1 MKSAD
6 LVVTNCNQL
15 ITCKG
20 PIPKRKEALQD
31 IGCITDATIASL
43 DGKIIFIGTEKE
55 YHNEVS
61 LNKNSVRIDGK
72 GKIGLPGFVDSHT
85 HLPFAG
91 SREDEFL
98 LRLKG
103 FTYLQLAAKGLGI
116 QTTVKATREA
126 SSQELLSLCLSRLDT
141 MLLHGTT
148 TAEAKS
154 GYGLNVKDELKQL
167 KVIKEADRMHPVD
180 LVPTFLGAHEI
191 PMEYKSNKSEYIDL
205 IIQEMLPEVKRHNL
219 AEFFDIFCEE
229 GVYSVE
235 DTRKLVMAAQQ
246 SGLKIK
252 IHTDEFSALGGAE
265 LAAEV
270 NATSAEHLIA
280 ITQKGM
286 TALSESST
294 AAILLPG
301 VSFYL
306 MLGKTAPARQL
317 IDLGTVVALATDFN
331 PGSSMTESMFFILQL
346 AVFTLKMGVEEAINA
361 TTANAAYAISRQKTV
376 GSLELGKKMDLLLCD
391 VPNYAN
397 LGYHIGTN
405 PITHVIKNGKIV
417 VKDRQRIINSPSS
430 QSYS

>member
-6 LVVTNCNQL
+6 LVVTNCSQL
-15 ITCKG
+15 LTCRG

-31 IGCITDATIASL
+31 IGCIKNATIASY
-43 DGKIIFIGTEKE
+43 DGKIVFIGTEKE
-55 YHNEVS
+55 FHQEFV
-61 LNKNSVRIDGK
+61 LDKTGVEIDGK
-72 GKIGLPGFVDSHT
+72 GTIGLPGFIDSHT

-103 FTYLQLAAKGLGI
+103 YTYLQLAAKGLGI
-116 QTTVKATREA
+116 QTTVKATRKA
-126 SSQELLSLCLSRLDT
+126 SHQELLSLCLSRMDS

-154 GYGLNVKDELKQL
+154 GYGLNTKDEIKQL
-167 KVIKEADRMHPVD
+167 RVIKEADQKHVVD

-191 PMEYKSNKSEYIDL
+191 PIEYKTKKSEYITL
-205 IIQEMLPEVKRHNL
+205 IIQEMLPEIKRHKL
-219 AEFFDIFCEE
+219 AEFFDIFCEK

-235 DTRKLVMAAQQ
+235 DTRKLVEAAQQ

-270 NATSAEHLIA
+270 NAVSAEHLIA
-280 ITQKGM
+280 ITQEGIA
-286 TALSESST
+286 ALSESST

-301 VSFYL
+301 VTFFL
-306 MLGKTAPARQL
+306 MLDKTAPARQL
-317 IDLGTVVALATDFN
+317 IDQGAVVALATDFN

-346 AVFTLKMGVEEAINA
+346 AVFTLKMGIEEAINA
-361 TTANAAYAISRQKTV
+361 ITANAAFAISRQNSL
-376 GSLELGKKMDLLLCD
+376 GSLELGKKMDLLLCA
-391 VPNYAN
+391 VPNYAY
-397 LGYHIGTN
+397 LGYHIGIN

-417 VKDRQRIINSPSS
+417 VKDGQIF
-430 QSYS
+430 

>member
-20 PIPKRKEALQD
+20 PIPKRKKALQD

-43 DGKIIFIGTEKE
+43 NGTIIFIGTEKE

-61 LNKNSVRIDGK
+61 LNKNGVQIDGK

-116 QTTVKATREA
+116 QTTVKATRQA

-154 GYGLNVKDELKQL
+154 GYGLNTKDELKQL
-167 KVIKEADRMHPVD
+167 KVIKEANRMHPID
-180 LVPTFLGAHEI
+180 LASTFLGAHEI
-191 PMEYKSNKSEYIDL
+191 PMEYKSNKSEYIEL
-205 IIQEMLPEVKRHNL
+205 IIREMLPKIKRQNL
-219 AEFFDIFCEE
+219 AEFFDIFCEK
-229 GVYSVE
+229 GVYSVD
-235 DTRKLVMAAQQ
+235 DTRKLVEAAQK

-280 ITQKGM
+280 ITQDGM

-301 VSFYL
+301 VSFFL
-306 MLGKTAPARQL
+306 MLDKTAPARRL
-317 IDLGTVVALATDFN
+317 IDLGTIVALATDFN

-361 TTANAAYAISRQKTV
+361 TTANAAYAISRQNIV

-391 VPNYAN
+391 VPNYAY
-397 LGYHIGTN
+397 LGYHMGIN

-417 VKDRQRIINSPSS
+417 VKNGQRIINSAPG
-430 QSYS
+430 

>member
-43 DGKIIFIGTEKE
+43 DGTIIFIGTEKE
-55 YHNEVS
+55 CHNEVS
-61 LNKNSVRIDGK
+61 LNKNGVQIDGK

-116 QTTVKATREA
+116 QTTVKATRQA
-126 SSQELLSLCLSRLDT
+126 SSQELLSLCLSRLDS

-154 GYGLNVKDELKQL
+154 GYGLNTKDELKQL
-167 KVIKEADRMHPVD
+167 KVIKEANRMHPID
-180 LVPTFLGAHEI
+180 LASTFLGAHEI
-191 PMEYKSNKSEYIDL
+191 PMEYKSNKSEYIEL
-205 IIQEMLPEVKRHNL
+205 IIREMLPKIKRQNL
-219 AEFFDIFCEE
+219 AEFFDIFCEK
-229 GVYSVE
+229 GVYSVD
-235 DTRKLVMAAQQ
+235 DTRKLVEAAQK

-280 ITQKGM
+280 ITQDGM
-286 TALSESST
+286 AALSESST

-301 VSFYL
+301 VSFFL
-306 MLGKTAPARQL
+306 MLDKTAPARRL
-317 IDLGTVVALATDFN
+317 IDLGTIVALATDFN

-361 TTANAAYAISRQKTV
+361 TTANAAYAISRQNIV

-391 VPNYAN
+391 VPNYAY
-397 LGYHIGTN
+397 LGYHIGIN

-417 VKDRQRIINSPSS
+417 VKNGQRIINSAPG
-430 QSYS
+430 

>member
-43 DGKIIFIGTEKE
+43 NGTIIFIGTEKE

-61 LNKNSVRIDGK
+61 LNKNGVQIDGK

-116 QTTVKATREA
+116 QTTVKATRQA
-126 SSQELLSLCLSRLDT
+126 SSQELLSLCLSRLDS

-154 GYGLNVKDELKQL
+154 GYGLNTKDELKQL
-167 KVIKEADRMHPVD
+167 KVIKEANRMHPID
-180 LVPTFLGAHEI
+180 LASTFLGAHEI
-191 PMEYKSNKSEYIDL
+191 PMEYKSNKSEYIEL
-205 IIQEMLPEVKRHNL
+205 IIREMLPKIKRQNL
-219 AEFFDIFCEE
+219 AEFFDIFCEK
-229 GVYSVE
+229 GVYSVD
-235 DTRKLVMAAQQ
+235 DTRKLIEAAQK

-280 ITQKGM
+280 ITQDGM

-301 VSFYL
+301 VSFFL
-306 MLGKTAPARQL
+306 MLDKTAPARRL
-317 IDLGTVVALATDFN
+317 IDLGTIVALATDFN

-361 TTANAAYAISRQKTV
+361 TTANAAYAISRQNIV

-391 VPNYAN
+391 VPNYAY
-397 LGYHIGTN
+397 LGYHMGIN

-417 VKDRQRIINSPSS
+417 VKNGQRIINSAPG
-430 QSYS
+430 

>member
-43 DGKIIFIGTEKE
+43 NGTIIFIGTEKE

-61 LNKNSVRIDGK
+61 LNKNGVQIDGK

-116 QTTVKATREA
+116 QTTVKATRQA
-126 SSQELLSLCLSRLDT
+126 SSQELLSLCLSRLDS

-154 GYGLNVKDELKQL
+154 GYGLNTKDELKQL
-167 KVIKEADRMHPVD
+167 KVIKEANRMHPID
-180 LVPTFLGAHEI
+180 LASTFLGAHEI
-191 PMEYKSNKSEYIDL
+191 PMEYKSNKSEYIEL
-205 IIQEMLPEVKRHNL
+205 IIREMLPKIKRQNL
-219 AEFFDIFCEE
+219 AEFFDIFCEK
-229 GVYSVE
+229 GVYSVD
-235 DTRKLVMAAQQ
+235 DTRKLVEAAQK

-280 ITQKGM
+280 ITQDGM

-301 VSFYL
+301 VSFFL
-306 MLGKTAPARQL
+306 MLDKTAPARRL
-317 IDLGTVVALATDFN
+317 IDLGTIVALATDFN

-361 TTANAAYAISRQKTV
+361 TTANAAYAISRQNIV

-391 VPNYAN
+391 VPNYAY
-397 LGYHIGTN
+397 LGYHMGIN

-417 VKDRQRIINSPSS
+417 VKNGQRIINSAPG
-430 QSYS
+430 

>member
-6 LVVTNCNQL
+6 LVVTNCSQL
-15 ITCKG
+15 LTCRG

-31 IGCITDATIASL
+31 IGCIKNATIASY
-43 DGKIIFIGTEKE
+43 DGKIVFIGTEKE
-55 YHNEVS
+55 FHQEFV
-61 LNKNSVRIDGK
+61 LDKTGVEIDGK
-72 GKIGLPGFVDSHT
+72 GTIGLPGFIDSHT

-103 FTYLQLAAKGLGI
+103 YTYLQLAAKGLGI
-116 QTTVKATREA
+116 QTTVKATRKA
-126 SSQELLSLCLSRLDT
+126 SHQELLSLCLSRMDS

-154 GYGLNVKDELKQL
+154 GYGLNTKDEIKQL
-167 KVIKEADRMHPVD
+167 RVIKEADQKHVVD

-191 PMEYKSNKSEYIDL
+191 PIEYKTKKSEYITL
-205 IIQEMLPEVKRHNL
+205 IIQEMLPEIKRHKL

-235 DTRKLVMAAQQ
+235 DTRKLVEAAQQ

-270 NATSAEHLIA
+270 NAVSAEHLIA
-280 ITQKGM
+280 ITQEGIA
-286 TALSESST
+286 ALSKSST

-301 VSFYL
+301 VSFFL

-317 IDLGTVVALATDFN
+317 IDQGAVVALATDFN

-346 AVFTLKMGVEEAINA
+346 AVFTLKMGIEEAINA
-361 TTANAAYAISRQKTV
+361 ITANAAFAISRQNSL

-391 VPNYAN
+391 VPNYAY
-397 LGYHIGTN
+397 LGYHIGIN

-417 VKDRQRIINSPSS
+417 VKDGQIF
-430 QSYS
+430 

>member
-6 LVVTNCNQL
+6 LVVTNCSQL
-15 ITCKG
+15 LTCRG

-31 IGCITDATIASL
+31 VGCIENATIASL
-43 DGKIIFIGTEKE
+43 NGKIVFIGAEKE
-55 YHNEVS
+55 YHQGFS
-61 LNKNSVRIDGK
+61 LDKNGVEIDGK
-72 GKIGLPGFVDSHT
+72 GTIGLPGFIDSHT

-103 FTYLQLAAKGLGI
+103 YTYLQLAAKGLGI
-116 QTTVKATREA
+116 QTTVKATRKA
-126 SSQELLSLCLSRLDT
+126 SHQELLSLCLSRLDS

-154 GYGLNVKDELKQL
+154 GYGLNTKDELKQL
-167 KVIKEADRMHPVD
+167 RVIKEADQKHAID

-191 PMEYKSNKSEYIDL
+191 PMEYKTKKSEYITL
-205 IIQEMLPEVKRHNL
+205 IIQEMLPEIKRHNL
-219 AEFFDIFCEE
+219 AEFFDIFCED

-235 DTRKLVMAAQQ
+235 DTRILVEAAQQ

-270 NATSAEHLIA
+270 NAVSAEHLIA
-280 ITQKGM
+280 ITQEGIA
-286 TALSESST
+286 ALSESST

-301 VSFYL
+301 VSFFL
-306 MLGKTAPARQL
+306 MLDKTAPARQL
-317 IDLGTVVALATDFN
+317 IDQGAVVALATDFN

-346 AVFTLKMGVEEAINA
+346 AVFTLKMGIEEAINA
-361 TTANAAYAISRQKTV
+361 STANAAYAISRQTSL

-391 VPNYAN
+391 VPNYAY
-397 LGYHIGTN
+397 LGYHVGTN
-405 PITHVIKNGKIV
+405 PITHVIKNGKLV
-417 VKDRQRIINSPSS
+417 VKNGQRIITS
-430 QSYS
+430 

>member
-15 ITCKG
+15 LTCRG

-31 IGCITDATIASL
+31 IGCIENATIASY
-43 DGKIIFIGTEKE
+43 DGKIVFIGSEKE
-55 YHNEVS
+55 YHKEMS
-61 LNKNSVRIDGK
+61 LEKNGVQIDGK
-72 GKIGLPGFVDSHT
+72 GKIGLPGFIDSHT

-103 FTYLQLAAKGLGI
+103 YTYLQLAAKGLGI
-116 QTTVKATREA
+116 QTTVKATRKA
-126 SSQELLSLCLSRLDT
+126 SQQELLSLCLTRLDS

-154 GYGLNVKDELKQL
+154 GYGLNTKDELKQL
-167 KVIKEADRMHPVD
+167 RAIKEADRKHPID

-191 PMEYKSNKSEYIDL
+191 PMEYKTKKSEYIAL
-205 IIQEMLPEVKRHNL
+205 IIQEMLPEVKHNKL

-235 DTRKLVMAAQQ
+235 DTRKLVKAAQQ

-270 NATSAEHLIA
+270 NAVSAEHLIA
-280 ITQKGM
+280 ITQEGI

-301 VSFYL
+301 VSFFL
-306 MLGKTAPARQL
+306 MLDKTAPARQL
-317 IDLGTVVALATDFN
+317 IDHGAVVALATDFN

-346 AVFTLKMGVEEAINA
+346 AVFTLKMGIEEAINA
-361 TTANAAYAISRQKTV
+361 TTANAAYAISRQNSV
-376 GSLELGKKMDLLLCD
+376 GSLELGKKMDLLLCNI
-391 VPNYAN
+391 PNYAY

-405 PITHVIKNGKIV
+405 PITQVIKNGKIV
-417 VKDRQRIINSPSS
+417 VKDGQIF
-430 QSYS
+430 

>member
-6 LVVTNCNQL
+6 LVVTNCSQL
-15 ITCKG
+15 LTCRG
-20 PIPKRKEALQD
+20 PIPKRREALQD
-31 IGCITDATIASL
+31 IGCIKNATIASY
-43 DGKIIFIGTEKE
+43 DGKIVFIGTEKE
-55 YHNEVS
+55 YHQDFS
-61 LNKNSVRIDGK
+61 LDKNGVEIDGK
-72 GKIGLPGFVDSHT
+72 GTIGLPGFIDSHT

-103 FTYLQLAAKGLGI
+103 YTYLQLAAKGLGI

-126 SSQELLSLCLSRLDT
+126 SHQELLSLCLKRLDS

-154 GYGLNVKDELKQL
+154 GYGLNTKDELKQL
-167 KVIKEADRMHPVD
+167 RVIKEADQKHPVD

-191 PMEYKSNKSEYIDL
+191 PMEYKTKKSEYIAL
-205 IIQEMLPEVKRHNL
+205 IIHEMLPEIKRHKL

-235 DTRKLVMAAQQ
+235 DTRKLVEAAQQ
-246 SGLKIK
+246 CGLKIK

-270 NATSAEHLIA
+270 NAVSAEHLIA
-280 ITQKGM
+280 ITQEGI

-294 AAILLPG
+294 AAILLPC
-301 VSFYL
+301 VSFFL
-306 MLGKTAPARQL
+306 MLDKTAPARQL
-317 IDLGTVVALATDFN
+317 IDQGAVVALATDFN

-346 AVFTLKMGVEEAINA
+346 AVFTLKMGIEEAINA
-361 TTANAAYAISRQKTV
+361 VTANAAYAISRQTSL

-391 VPNYAN
+391 VPNYAY
-397 LGYHIGTN
+397 LGYHVGTN

-417 VKDRQRIINSPSS
+417 VKDGQIS
-430 QSYS
+430 

>member
-20 PIPKRKEALQD
+20 PIPKRKKALQD

-43 DGKIIFIGTEKE
+43 NGTIIFIGTEKE

-61 LNKNSVRIDGK
+61 LNKNGVQIDGK

-116 QTTVKATREA
+116 QTTVKATRQA

-154 GYGLNVKDELKQL
+154 GYGLNTKDELKQL
-167 KVIKEADRMHPVD
+167 KVIKEANRMHPID
-180 LVPTFLGAHEI
+180 LASTFLGAHEI
-191 PMEYKSNKSEYIDL
+191 PMEYKSNKSEYIEL
-205 IIQEMLPEVKRHNL
+205 IIREMLPKIKRQNL
-219 AEFFDIFCEE
+219 AEFFDIFCEK
-229 GVYSVE
+229 GVYSVD
-235 DTRKLVMAAQQ
+235 DTRKLIEAAQK

-280 ITQKGM
+280 ITQDGM

-301 VSFYL
+301 VSFFL
-306 MLGKTAPARQL
+306 MLDKTAPARRL
-317 IDLGTVVALATDFN
+317 IDLGTIVALATDFN

-361 TTANAAYAISRQKTV
+361 TTANAAYAISRQNIV

-391 VPNYAN
+391 VPNYAY
-397 LGYHIGTN
+397 LGYHMGIN

-417 VKDRQRIINSPSS
+417 VKNGQRIINSAPG
-430 QSYS
+430 

>member
-43 DGKIIFIGTEKE
+43 NGTIIFIGTEKE

-61 LNKNSVRIDGK
+61 LNKNGVQIDGK

-116 QTTVKATREA
+116 QTTVKATRQA

-154 GYGLNVKDELKQL
+154 GYGLNTKDELKQL
-167 KVIKEADRMHPVD
+167 KVIKEANRMHPID
-180 LVPTFLGAHEI
+180 LASTFLGAHEI
-191 PMEYKSNKSEYIDL
+191 PMEYKSNKSEYIEL
-205 IIQEMLPEVKRHNL
+205 IIREMLPKIKRQNL
-219 AEFFDIFCEE
+219 AEFFDIFCEK
-229 GVYSVE
+229 GVYSVD
-235 DTRKLVMAAQQ
+235 DTRKLVEAAQK

-280 ITQKGM
+280 ITQDGM

-301 VSFYL
+301 VSFFL
-306 MLGKTAPARQL
+306 MLDKTAPARRL
-317 IDLGTVVALATDFN
+317 IDLGTIVALATDFN

-361 TTANAAYAISRQKTV
+361 TTANAAYAISRQNIV

-391 VPNYAN
+391 VPNYAY
-397 LGYHIGTN
+397 LGYHMGIN

-417 VKDRQRIINSPSS
+417 VKNGQRIINSAPG
-430 QSYS
+430 

>member
-6 LVVTNCNQL
+6 LVVSNCNQL
-15 ITCKG
+15 LTCRG
-20 PIPKRKEALQD
+20 PIPKRKKELQD
-31 IGCITDATIASL
+31 IGCIENTTIASSN
-43 DGKIIFIGTEKE
+43 GKIIFIGTEKE
-55 YHNEVS
+55 FHKDVS
-61 LNKNSVRIDGK
+61 LVKNGVKIDGK
-72 GKIGLPGFVDSHT
+72 GKIGLPGFIDSHT

-116 QTTVKATREA
+116 QSTVKATREA
-126 SSQELLSLCLSRLDT
+126 SHQELLSLCLSRLDS
-141 MLLHGTT
+141 MLVHGTT

-154 GYGLNVKDELKQL
+154 GYGLNTKDELKQL
-167 KVIKEADRMHPVD
+167 RVIKEAGQKHPID

-191 PMEYKSNKSEYIDL
+191 PMEYKTKKSEYVEL
-205 IIQEMLPEVKRHNL
+205 IIQEMIPEVKRSNL
-219 AEFFDIFCEE
+219 AEFFDVFCEE

-235 DTRKLVMAAQQ
+235 DTRKLVSAAQRA
-246 SGLKIK
+246 GLKIK

-270 NATSAEHLIA
+270 NAVSAEHLIA
-280 ITQKGM
+280 ITREGIN
-286 TALSESST
+286 ALSKSST

-301 VSFYL
+301 VSFFL

-317 IDLGTVVALATDFN
+317 IDEGVVVALATDFN

-346 AVFTLKMGVEEAINA
+346 AIFTLKMGIEEAINA
-361 TTANAAYAISRQKTV
+361 ATANAAYAISRQTHL
-376 GSLELGKKMDLLLCD
+376 GSLELGKKMDLVLCD
-391 VPNYAN
+391 VPNYAH
-397 LGYHIGTN
+397 LGYHIGIN

-417 VKDRQRIINSPSS
+417 VKDGQRIINSPSS
-430 QSYS
+430 

>member
-6 LVVTNCNQL
+6 LVVTNCSQL
-15 ITCKG
+15 LTCRG

-31 IGCITDATIASL
+31 IGCIKNATIASY
-43 DGKIIFIGTEKE
+43 DGKIAFIGTEKE
-55 YHNEVS
+55 FHQEFV
-61 LNKNSVRIDGK
+61 LDKTGVEIDGK
-72 GKIGLPGFVDSHT
+72 GTIGLPGFIDSHT

-103 FTYLQLAAKGLGI
+103 YTYLQLAAEGLGI

-126 SSQELLSLCLSRLDT
+126 SHQELLSLCLSRMDS

-154 GYGLNVKDELKQL
+154 GYGLNTKDELKQL
-167 KVIKEADRMHPVD
+167 RVIKEADQKHVVD

-191 PMEYKSNKSEYIDL
+191 PIEYKTKKSEYITL
-205 IIQEMLPEVKRHNL
+205 IIQEMLPEIKRHKL

-235 DTRKLVMAAQQ
+235 DTRILVEAAQQ

-270 NATSAEHLIA
+270 NAVSAEHLIA
-280 ITQKGM
+280 ITQEGIA
-286 TALSESST
+286 ALSGSST

-301 VSFYL
+301 VTFFL
-306 MLGKTAPARQL
+306 MLDKTAPARQL
-317 IDLGTVVALATDFN
+317 IDQGAVVALATDFN

-346 AVFTLKMGVEEAINA
+346 AVFTLKMGIEEAINA
-361 TTANAAYAISRQKTV
+361 ITANAAYAISRQSSL
-376 GSLELGKKMDLLLCD
+376 GSLELGKKMDLLLCA
-391 VPNYAN
+391 VPNYAY
-397 LGYHIGTN
+397 LGYHIGIN

-417 VKDRQRIINSPSS
+417 VKDGQIF
-430 QSYS
+430 

>member
-15 ITCKG
+15 LTCRG
-20 PIPKRKEALQD
+20 PIPKRKEALQE
-31 IGCITDATIASL
+31 IGCIENAFIASFN
-43 DGKIIFIGTEKE
+43 GKIIFVGTETE

-61 LNKNSVRIDGK
+61 LEKNCVQIDGT
-72 GKIGLPGFVDSHT
+72 GKIGLPGFIDSHT

-126 SSQELLSLCLSRLDT
+126 SQQELLSLCLSRLDS

-154 GYGLNVKDELKQL
+154 GYGLNTKDELKQL
-167 KVIKEADRMHPVD
+167 RVIKEADQKHPVD

-191 PMEYKSNKSEYIDL
+191 PMEYKTKKSDYIAL
-205 IIQEMLPEVKRHNL
+205 IIQEMLPEVKRLNL

-229 GVYSVE
+229 GVYSLE
-235 DTRKLVMAAQQ
+235 DTRKLVNAALQL
-246 SGLKIK
+246 GLKIK
-252 IHTDEFSALGGAE
+252 IHTDEFSSLGGAE
-265 LAAEV
+265 FAAEV
-270 NATSAEHLIA
+270 KAVSAEHLIA
-280 ITQKGM
+280 ITQEGIA
-286 TALSESST
+286 ALSESST

-301 VSFYL
+301 VSFFL

-317 IDLGTVVALATDFN
+317 IDGGAVVALATDFN

-346 AVFTLKMGVEEAINA
+346 AVFTLNMGIEEAINA
-361 TTANAAYAISRQKTV
+361 TTANAAYAISRQNSL
-376 GSLELGKKMDLLLCD
+376 GSLEVGKKMDLLLCEI
-391 VPNYAN
+391 PNYAY
-397 LGYHIGTN
+397 LSYHLGTN
-405 PITHVIKNGKIV
+405 PIAHVIKNGKIV
-417 VKDRQRIINSPSS
+417 VKDGQVLH
-430 QSYS
+430 

>member
-6 LVVTNCNQL
+6 LVVSNCSQL
-15 ITCKG
+15 LTCRG
-20 PIPKRKEALQD
+20 PIPKRREALRD
-31 IGCITDATIASL
+31 IGCIENATIASSE
-43 DGKIIFIGTEKE
+43 GEIIFIGSEKE
-55 YHNEVS
+55 YHKAVS
-61 LNKNSVRIDGK
+61 LDKNGVQISGR
-72 GKIGLPGFVDSHT
+72 GKIGLPGFIDPHT

-116 QTTVKATREA
+116 QTTVKATRKA
-126 SSQELLSLCLSRLDT
+126 SHQELLSLCLSRMDS

-154 GYGLNVKDELKQL
+154 GYGLNTKDELKQL
-167 KVIKEADRMHPVD
+167 RVIKEANQKHPID

-191 PMEYKSNKSEYIDL
+191 PMEYKTKKSEYMTL
-205 IIQEMLPEVKRHNL
+205 IIQEMLPEIKRLNL
-219 AEFFDIFCEE
+219 AEFFDIFCED

-235 DTRKLVMAAQQ
+235 DTRKLVKAAQQ

-270 NATSAEHLIA
+270 NAVSAEHLIA
-280 ITQKGM
+280 INQKGIS
-286 TALSESST
+286 ALSGSST

-301 VSFYL
+301 VSFFL
-306 MLGKTAPARQL
+306 MLGRTAPARQL
-317 IDLGTVVALATDFN
+317 IDSGAVVALGTDFN

-346 AVFTLKMGVEEAINA
+346 AVFTLKMGIEEAINA
-361 TTANAAYAISRQKTV
+361 ATANAAYAISRQNSL

-391 VPNYAN
+391 VPNYAY
-397 LGYHIGTN
+397 LGYHVGTN

-417 VKDRQRIINSPSS
+417 VRDGQRIITF
-430 QSYS
+430 

>member
-43 DGKIIFIGTEKE
+43 NGTIIFIGTEKE

-61 LNKNSVRIDGK
+61 LNKNGVQIDGK

-116 QTTVKATREA
+116 QTTVKATRQA

-154 GYGLNVKDELKQL
+154 GYGLNTEDELKQL
-167 KVIKEADRMHPVD
+167 KVIKEANRMHPID
-180 LVPTFLGAHEI
+180 LASTFLGAHEI
-191 PMEYKSNKSEYIDL
+191 PMEYKSNKSEYIEL
-205 IIQEMLPEVKRHNL
+205 IIREMLPKIKRQNL
-219 AEFFDIFCEE
+219 AEFFDIFCEK
-229 GVYSVE
+229 GVYSVD
-235 DTRKLVMAAQQ
+235 DTRKLVEAAQK

-280 ITQKGM
+280 ITQDGM
-286 TALSESST
+286 TALSESTT

-301 VSFYL
+301 VSFFL
-306 MLGKTAPARQL
+306 MLDKTAPARQL
-317 IDLGTVVALATDFN
+317 IDLGTIVALATDFN

-361 TTANAAYAISRQKTV
+361 TTANAAYAISRQNIV

-391 VPNYAN
+391 VPNYAY
-397 LGYHIGTN
+397 LGYHIGIN

-417 VKDRQRIINSPSS
+417 VKNRQRIINSTPG
-430 QSYS
+430 

>member
-20 PIPKRKEALQD
+20 PIPKRKKALQD

-43 DGKIIFIGTEKE
+43 NGTIIFIGTEKE

-61 LNKNSVRIDGK
+61 LNKNGVQIDGK

-116 QTTVKATREA
+116 QTTVKATRQA
-126 SSQELLSLCLSRLDT
+126 SSQELLSLCLSRLDS

-154 GYGLNVKDELKQL
+154 GYGLNTKDELKQL
-167 KVIKEADRMHPVD
+167 KVIKEANRMHPID
-180 LVPTFLGAHEI
+180 LASTFLGAHEI
-191 PMEYKSNKSEYIDL
+191 PMEYKSNKSEYIEL
-205 IIQEMLPEVKRHNL
+205 IIREMLPKIKRQNL
-219 AEFFDIFCEE
+219 AEFFDIFCEK
-229 GVYSVE
+229 GVYSVD
-235 DTRKLVMAAQQ
+235 DTRKLVEAAQK

-280 ITQKGM
+280 ITQDGM

-301 VSFYL
+301 VSFFL
-306 MLGKTAPARQL
+306 MLDKTAPARRL
-317 IDLGTVVALATDFN
+317 IDLGTIVALATDFN

-361 TTANAAYAISRQKTV
+361 TTANAAYAISRQNIV

-391 VPNYAN
+391 VPNYAY
-397 LGYHIGTN
+397 LGYHMGIN

-417 VKDRQRIINSPSS
+417 VKNGQRIINSAPG
-430 QSYS
+430 

>member
-1 MKSAD
+1 MKPAD
-6 LVVTNCNQL
+6 LVVTNCSQL
-15 ITCKG
+15 LTCRG

-31 IGCITDATIASL
+31 IGCIKNATIASY
-43 DGKIIFIGTEKE
+43 DGKIAFIGTEKE
-55 YHNEVS
+55 FHQEFV
-61 LNKNSVRIDGK
+61 LDKTGVEIDGK
-72 GKIGLPGFVDSHT
+72 GTVGLPGFIDSHT

-103 FTYLQLAAKGLGI
+103 YTYLQLAAKGLGI

-126 SSQELLSLCLSRLDT
+126 SHQELLSLCLSRMDS

-154 GYGLNVKDELKQL
+154 GYGLNTKDEIKQL
-167 KVIKEADRMHPVD
+167 RVIKEADQKHVVD

-191 PMEYKSNKSEYIDL
+191 PMEYKTKKSEYITL
-205 IIQEMLPEVKRHNL
+205 IIQEMLPEIKRHNL

-235 DTRKLVMAAQQ
+235 DTRKLVEAAQQ

-270 NATSAEHLIA
+270 NAVSAEHLIA
-280 ITQKGM
+280 ITQEGIA
-286 TALSESST
+286 ALSESST

-301 VSFYL
+301 VTFFL
-306 MLGKTAPARQL
+306 MLDKTAPARQL
-317 IDLGTVVALATDFN
+317 IDQGAVVALATDFN

-346 AVFTLKMGVEEAINA
+346 AVFTLKMGIEEAINA
-361 TTANAAYAISRQKTV
+361 ITANAAFAISRQNSL

-391 VPNYAN
+391 VPNYAY
-397 LGYHIGTN
+397 LGYHIGIN
-405 PITHVIKNGKIV
+405 PITQVIKNGKIV
-417 VKDRQRIINSPSS
+417 VKDGQIF
-430 QSYS
+430 